1 MEIDIKDYL
10 SDEEIKEICIDVV
23 KSHVESTLG
32 DKRTFVTLFTKRLAK
47 DEVQELIPN
56 FKELINEHI
65 QEQIKSIRLED
76 FFVHSFGW
84 KSEGNKIFNGVLSD
98 NKELMQ
104 AKIRE
109 IFKTK
114 EINDTTK

>member
-10 SDEEIKEICIDVV
+10 SDTEIKNICKEEV
-23 KSHVESTLG
+23 KSHIKSILG
-32 DKRTFVTLFTKRLAK
+32 TGGNFISVFSKSLAK
-47 DEVQELIPN
+47 KEVQDLIPN
-56 FKELINEHI
+56 FKELISEHI
-65 QEQIKSIRLED
+65 QEQIKTITLAD
-76 FFVHSFGW
+76 FFVHSYDW

-98 NKELMQ
+98 NKELIQ
-104 AKIRE
+104 DKIRE